1 MVCRTY
7 FKILIL
13 IIFIFCLTEGGFAK
27 TLSVT
32 DVLGRKVTVKVP
44 VKRAVIAITP
54 ELIPA
59 LDIWDQVAGVSDWAE
74 KSCSVYK
81 AFVFSGLKVR
91 KPTVGTGSN
100 LNIEAIL
107 KLNPD
112 VVITWSYNTKVIEF
126 LESKGVKVI
135 AIWPESIGE
144 LYEVIRL
151 HGKLF
156 GKENQAERVI
166 AEMEKMLNFI
176 SERAK
181 QIQTNKR
188 KKVLHLGGKPTTVSG
203 RIGITNDVIKLIG
216 GINVGAEIPSR
227 NADVSVERIINW
239 NPDIIFI
246 WGSAGYDE
254 TWIYNN
260 SQWKFIK
267 AVRERKVYKLPHWS
281 TWSPRLA
288 PIVLYMAIKTY
299 PEVFGDVNFEK
310 MVDEFY
316 QKVFGLSFKE
326 VRKYEKL

>member
-13 IIFIFCLTEGGFAK
+13 IIFIFCLTEEGFAK

-32 DVLGRKVTVKVP
+32 DVLGRRVTVKVP

-54 ELIPA
+54 ELIPV

-74 KSCSVYK
+74 KSCSVYQ
-81 AFVFSGLKVR
+81 AFVFSGLKAR

-176 SERAK
+176 RERAK

-188 KKVLHLGGKPTTVSG
+188 KKVLHLGGKP
-203 RIGITNDVIKLIG
+203 
-216 GINVGAEIPSR
+216 
-227 NADVSVERIINW
+227 
-239 NPDIIFI
+239 
-246 WGSAGYDE
+246 
-254 TWIYNN
+254 
-260 SQWKFIK
+260 
-267 AVRERKVYKLPHWS
+267 
-281 TWSPRLA
+281 
-288 PIVLYMAIKTY
+288 
-299 PEVFGDVNFEK
+299 
-310 MVDEFY
+310 
-316 QKVFGLSFKE
+316 
-326 VRKYEKL
+326 

>member
-13 IIFIFCLTEGGFAK
+13 IIFIFCLTEEGFAK

-74 KSCSVYK
+74 KSCSVYQ

>member
-1 MVCRTY
+1 MGDKCR
-7 FKILIL
+7 
-13 IIFIFCLTEGGFAK
+13 
-27 TLSVT
+27 
-32 DVLGRKVTVKVP
+32 
-44 VKRAVIAITP
+44 
-54 ELIPA
+54 
-59 LDIWDQVAGVSDWAE
+59 
-74 KSCSVYK
+74 
-81 AFVFSGLKVR
+81 
-91 KPTVGTGSN
+91 
-100 LNIEAIL
+100 
-107 KLNPD
+107 
-112 VVITWSYNTKVIEF
+112 
-126 LESKGVKVI
+126 
-135 AIWPESIGE
+135 
-144 LYEVIRL
+144 
-151 HGKLF
+151 
-156 GKENQAERVI
+156 
-166 AEMEKMLNFI
+166 
-176 SERAK
+176 
-181 QIQTNKR
+181 
-188 KKVLHLGGKPTTVSG
+188 
-203 RIGITNDVIKLIG
+203 
-216 GINVGAEIPSR
+216 AEIPSR